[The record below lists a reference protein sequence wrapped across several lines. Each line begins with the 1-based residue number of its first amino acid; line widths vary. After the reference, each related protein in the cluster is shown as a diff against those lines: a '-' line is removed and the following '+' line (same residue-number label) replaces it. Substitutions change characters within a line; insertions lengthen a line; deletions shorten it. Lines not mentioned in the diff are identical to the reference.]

1 MGLRNINCYKR
12 FITMKTLLTKRA
24 FLALSLMGGAAFLMS
39 STEVKLQQKGEW
51 VAPASADATKN
62 PLAGQADAVAAG
74 KKTYTTYCVVCH
86 GDKGRGDGIAAGGLN
101 PKPAD
106 HSGAKFQK
114 QSDGA
119 IFWKLTTGRPPM
131 ASYAKTLTETQRWQ
145 VITYMRTLAKK

>member
-1 MGLRNINCYKR
+1 
-12 FITMKTLLTKRA
+12 MKTKVPKGIL
-24 FLALSLMGGAAFLMS
+24 LALSLIGGAAFLMS
-39 STEVKLQQKGEW
+39 STEVKLQQKGAW

-74 KKTYTTYCVVCH
+74 KKIYTTFCVVCH
-86 GDKGRGDGIAAGGLN
+86 GDKGKGDGIAAGGLN

-106 HSGAKFQK
+106 HSSAKCQS

-119 IFWKLTTGRPPM
+119 LFWKLTTGRPPM

-145 VITYMRTLAKK
+145 VIAYMRTLAKH